1 MKNEY
6 QPIFQSFMLPSGI
19 ELKNR
24 VLMAPM
30 TNSSSS
36 EHGEVTPE
44 ELEYY
49 RVRSGG
55 VGAVITACANVL
67 PGGQVFKTA
76 IGADQ
81 DSHIPGLRQLAKTIQ
96 AEGAKAILQL
106 FHAGRIGTPA
116 NSEDGQL
123 ISASAVAAERE
134 DAVTPRAM
142 TETEIQNMIEA
153 FGQATRRAI
162 EADFDGIEIHGA
174 NGYLVQQFLSPHANV
189 RTDQWGGTPEKRM
202 AFPLAVINS
211 VKQAIANYA
220 KPPFVI
226 GYRFSPEEKEE
237 TGYTLENALQFVDV
251 LAEQNLDYLHVSL
264 RDFWQGSFRE
274 IEDTEPTILLVQN
287 RVGSRVPVMGVG
299 GLSSPQDV
307 VAALDTGVPFVS
319 LGHALI
325 MEPQWVEKV
334 ANDQE
339 DQIRTTLPRTAQK
352 ELAITDHFME
362 DLGKFPGWFP
372 IV

>member
-1 MKNEY
+1 MKQQY
-6 QPIFQSFMLPSGI
+6 QPIFQSFVLPSGV

-30 TNSSSS
+30 TNSSSN
-36 EHGEVTPE
+36 EKGEVTPE
-44 ELEYY
+44 ELAYY
-49 RVRSGG
+49 RARSGG

-81 DSHIPGLRQLAKTIQ
+81 DTQIPGLKKLAETIKVD
-96 AEGAKAILQL
+96 GAKAILQL
-106 FHAGRIGTPA
+106 FHAGRIGDPEH
-116 NSEDGQL
+116 SEDGEL
-123 ISASAVAAERE
+123 LSASAVAAER
-134 DAVTPRAM
+134 DGAAIPREM
-142 TETEIQNMIEA
+142 TETEIQRMIEA
-153 FGQATRRAI
+153 FGEATRRAI
-162 EADFDGIEIHGA
+162 EAGFDGIEIHGA
-174 NGYLVQQFLSPHANV
+174 NGYLVQQFLSPHSNR

-211 VKQAIANYA
+211 VKKAIAAYA
-220 KPPFVI
+220 KTPFVI

-237 TGYTLENALQFVDV
+237 TGYDVAYMLQFVDV

-264 RDFWQGSFRE
+264 REFWQGSFRE
-274 IEDTEPTILLVQN
+274 EQDTEPTIALVQN
-287 RVGSRVPVMGVG
+287 LVGSRVPVMGVG
-299 GLSSPQDV
+299 GLSSPQEV
-307 VAALDTGVPFVS
+307 VAALDTGVPLLS
-319 LGHALI
+319 LGHALV

-334 ANDQE
+334 ANGE
-339 DQIRTTLPRTAQK
+339 EAEIRTTLPRADQR
-352 ELAITDHFME
+352 ELAIPDRFMK

>member
-1 MKNEY
+1 MKKEF
-6 QPIFQSFMLPSGI
+6 QPIFQPFMLPSGV

-30 TNSSSS
+30 TNSSSN
-36 EHGEVTPE
+36 ENGEVTPE
-44 ELEYY
+44 ELAYY
-49 RVRSGG
+49 RARSGG

-81 DSHIPGLRQLAKTIQ
+81 DSQIPGLRKLATTIQ

-106 FHAGRIGTPA
+106 FHAGRIGRPENT
-116 NSEDGQL
+116 EDGQL
-123 ISASAVAAERE
+123 LSASAVASEQE
-134 DAVTPRAM
+134 GTVTPRAM

-153 FGQATRRAI
+153 FGQSTRRAI
-162 EADFDGIEIHGA
+162 EAGFDGVEIHGA

-189 RTDQWGGTPEKRM
+189 RTDKWGGTPEKRM
-202 AFPLAVINS
+202 AFPLAVIDS
-211 VKQAIANYA
+211 VKNAIATYA
-220 KPPFVI
+220 KTPFIV

-237 TGYTLENALQFVDV
+237 TGYTLEDALRFVDV
-251 LAEQNLDYLHVSL
+251 LAEQDLDYLHVSL
-264 RDFWQGSFRE
+264 REFWQGSFRE
-274 IEDTEPTILLVQN
+274 VGDTEPTIQLVQN
-287 RVGSRVPVMGVG
+287 RIGKHVPVMGVG

-307 VAALDTGVPFVS
+307 VAALDTGVPLVS

-339 DQIRTTLPRTAQK
+339 KEIRTTLPRADQR
-352 ELAITDHFME
+352 ELLIPDPLMKS
-362 DLGKFPGWFP
+362 LGKFPGWFP